1 MANFNRLITLN
12 TAVTEVMGSMGL
24 TVPTDVTASL
34 DKTVIQMRY
43 LCNKVGLELINE
55 NSWQVLDR
63 DWTIT
68 TDGVTLTYDLPE
80 DFDHF
85 YQDAA
90 WNQTNRLPA
99 IGSLTN
105 QEWAQITARNLGGT
119 TFACLY
125 IINNDKLTFFSVGT
139 TPQTIV
145 LPYVSRAWVRTADG
159 TTYKDNLSANDD
171 VILFDPALFK
181 AALKLAWQIDKGF
194 DSSAAKLAYDSALS
208 AATGK
213 ELPSRTLTLGNPSY
227 PFISGLNLPVTGYG
241 IQ

>member
-12 TAVTEVMGSMGL
+12 TAVSDVMGELGL
-24 TVPTDVTASL
+24 LAPQDVTAST
-34 DKTVIQMRY
+34 DKNVIQMRF
-43 LCNKVGLELINE
+43 LANRVGLQLINE
-55 NSWQVLDR
+55 ASWQILDK

-68 TDGVTLTYDLPE
+68 TDGVTLDYPLPE

-85 YQDAA
+85 YQDAS
-90 WNQTNRLPA
+90 WNTTNRLPA
-99 IGSLTN
+99 IGSLTA
-105 QEWAQITARNLGGT
+105 QEWAQIQARNLGGT

-125 IINNDKLTFFSVGT
+125 IIRNDVLTFFSVGD

-145 LPYVSRAWVRTADG
+145 LPYVSRGWVRAATGAL
-159 TTYKDNLSANDD
+159 KDNLDANDD
-171 VILFDPALFK
+171 AILFDPTVFRAG
-181 AALKLAWQIDKGF
+181 LKLAWQMEKGF
-194 DSSAAKLAYDSALS
+194 DSTAAKLAYDAALS

-213 ELPSRTLTLGNPSY
+213 EAPARTLSLGSPSY